1 MRPRSHQRGELHRS
15 RRAALPKYFPLSH
28 SMMTLLNGLISLNL
42 IQSKLN
48 FVDHHHVVTCR
59 DKPALT
65 HEPQRGALS
74 HPRDVKLLYDCDL
87 IPQLIT
93 ILLTFLYTLRGL
105 DSAPM
110 PRCLRRRLMTG
121 LTLHLG
127 IGDLDLTLLPLDTE
141 GFLQISRSMTP
152 LFPHSFKSELR
163 AALPTGKRI
172 VAEIMTLVIVQLRLL
187 PQVAAIL
194 LHLSFNDC
202 FSRSTTRSRG
212 ARPKSRDAELR
223 SVHVGMIS
231 TLASVRSR
239 RSITVLTLSRRRLNR
254 LSLPL
259 LELSLNTRLSSVIS
273 TSGSPEARRR

>member
-1 MRPRSHQRGELHRS
+1 MRPRSHQRDERHRS
-15 RRAALPKYFPLSH
+15 RRAASPKYFPLSH

-42 IQSKLN
+42 IQIKLN
-48 FVDHHHVVTCR
+48 FADHHRLITCR

-74 HPRDVKLLYDCDL
+74 HPRDVKLLCDCDL

-93 ILLTFLYTLRGL
+93 ILLTFLSTLRGL
-105 DSAPM
+105 GSAPM

-121 LTLHLG
+121 STLRPG
-127 IGDLDLTLLPLDTE
+127 TGDLDLTLLPLEVE
-141 GFLQISRSMTP
+141 GFHQIDRSTTP
-152 LFPHSFKSELR
+152 SSPHSFKSELR
-163 AALPTGKRI
+163 AALPTGKKTG
-172 VAEIMTLVIVQLRLL
+172 AEIMTLIVVLLRLL

-202 FSRSTTRSRG
+202 FSRSTTRSRD
-212 ARPKSRDAELR
+212 ARPKFRDAALR
-223 SVHVGMIS
+223 FVHVGMIS

-239 RSITVLTLSRRRLNR
+239 RSITVLTPSRRRLNH
-254 LSLPL
+254 LSLPWP
-259 LELSLNTRLSSVIS
+259 EPSQNTRPSSVIS